1 MRTIGAFRDL
11 TGQRFGRLIVIEQA
25 GHDDYRKILWRCKCD
40 CGNERIALGRHLRNG
55 SCQSCGC
62 LNLDV
67 KREKAK
73 HHGLTSD
80 ERRLYSCW
88 KSMISR
94 CFNPNSNSYHDYGG
108 RGITVCE
115 EWSDKETGFPTFVK
129 WAKEH
134 GYKENL
140 TIDRIDFNGDYRPD
154 NCRWADWFTQAN
166 NKRRPEK
173 VRNQYGIWPYRHAFP
188 APPNRRPPE
197 GEANGK

>member
-1 MRTIGAFRDL
+1 M

-94 CFNPNSNSYHDYGG
+94 CFKPNSNSYHNYGG

-134 GYKENL
+134 GYKESL

-188 APPNRRPPE
+188 ASPNRRPPE
-197 GEANGK
+197 GEV